1 MTSFPATAVAGTL
14 VPFQLQAGDVGI
26 RSVQS
31 ITLGTSYVAG
41 TISLIGYRLLA
52 AAPVLLANAGGAFN
66 TNMANINVRLYNGV
80 CLLPIYM
87 PTGAVATTVNSFINI
102 EEK

>member
-1 MTSFPATAVAGTL
+1 MAS
-14 VPFQLQAGDVGI
+14 
-26 RSVQS
+26 
-31 ITLGTSYVAG
+31 
-41 TISLIGYRLLA
+41 
-52 AAPVLLANAGGAFN
+52 APVLIPNAGGSFN

-87 PTGAVATTVNSFINI
+87 PTATTATTVNSFINI